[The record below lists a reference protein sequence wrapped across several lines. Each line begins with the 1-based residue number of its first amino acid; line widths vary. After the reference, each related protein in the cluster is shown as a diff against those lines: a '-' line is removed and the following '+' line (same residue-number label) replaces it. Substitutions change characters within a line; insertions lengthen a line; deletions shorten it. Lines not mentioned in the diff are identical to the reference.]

1 MTSKSRFT
9 VKRRSNVVKSF
20 VRTVLALLLVATFCL
35 PAMAQNVMSDLSKE
49 SVISKVIERNKL
61 RVGFSTF
68 VPWAMKD
75 KDGNFIGYEID
86 VMKELAKDLGV
97 EIEFVPTTWSGIIP
111 ALLANKFDVIIGGM
125 SVTTQR
131 NLKVNFSAPY
141 DYTGIGILASLK
153 KGGNIKTLEDVNN
166 PDVVVVARIGSTP
179 AAAAKKYF
187 PKATVRLFEKETQ
200 CVQELM
206 TGRAAVMLA
215 SAPLP
220 AFKAYEFPK
229 KLFVPVKGTFTKE
242 PIAFALRKGD
252 PDTLNV
258 LNNWIQIKHDSG
270 WLKARKDYWFEGKEW
285 ESQLK

>member
-1 MTSKSRFT
+1 
-9 VKRRSNVVKSF
+9 VKKIMVRIVVASLL
-20 VRTVLALLLVATFCL
+20 VLAFCVTA
-35 PAMAQNVMSDLSKE
+35 PAQNVMSDLSKE

-75 KDGNFIGYEID
+75 KNGEFVGFEID
-86 VMKELAKDLGV
+86 VMRELAKDLGV
-97 EIEFVPTTWSGIIP
+97 EIELVPTTWSGIIP
-111 ALLANKFDVIIGGM
+111 ALLSKKFDVIIGGM

-131 NLKVNFSAPY
+131 NLKVNFSDPY
-141 DYTGIGILASLK
+141 DYTGIGILASVK
-153 KGGNIKTLEDVNN
+153 KGKDIQSLEDANK
-166 PDVVVVARIGSTP
+166 PGVVLVARIGSTP
-179 AAAAKKYF
+179 ASAAKKYF
-187 PKATVRLFEKETQ
+187 PKADIRLFEKETQ

-206 TGRAAVMLA
+206 SGRATVMLA

-242 PIAFALRKGD
+242 PIAFAVRKGD

-258 LNNWIQIKHDSG
+258 LNNWVRLKWESG
-270 WLKARKDYWFEGKEW
+270 WLKERKDYWFEGKAW
-285 ESQLK
+285 ESTLK

>member
-1 MTSKSRFT
+1 MGRVILKS
-9 VKRRSNVVKSF
+9 VV
-20 VRTVLALLLVATFCL
+20 VLALVVAFCV
-35 PAMAQNVMSDLSKE
+35 PASAQNVMSELNKE
-49 SVISKVIERNKL
+49 SVMTKVIERNKL

-75 KDGNFIGYEID
+75 KNGEFVGFEID

-111 ALLANKFDVIIGGM
+111 ALLSNKFDVIIGGM
-125 SVTTQR
+125 SVTPQR
-131 NLKVNFSAPY
+131 NLKVNFSVAY
-141 DYTGIGILASLK
+141 DYTGIGMLASLK
-153 KGGNIKTLEDVNN
+153 KGGDIKTLEDVNKEG
-166 PDVVVVARIGSTP
+166 VIVVARIGSTP

-187 PKATVRLFEKETQ
+187 PKADVRLFEKETQ

-206 TGRAAVMLA
+206 TGRATVMLA

-242 PIAFALRKGD
+242 PIAFAIRKGD

-258 LNNWIQIKHDSG
+258 LNNWIRIKHDSG
-270 WLKARKDYWFEGKEW
+270 WLKARKDYWFEGKQW
-285 ESQLK
+285 ESMLK

>member
-1 MTSKSRFT
+1 VGRVILKSIIAF
-9 VKRRSNVVKSF
+9 
-20 VRTVLALLLVATFCL
+20 ALIVAFCV
-35 PAMAQNVMSDLSKE
+35 PASAQNVMSELNKE
-49 SVISKVIERNKL
+49 SVITKVLERNKL

-75 KDGNFIGYEID
+75 KNGDFIGFEID

-111 ALLANKFDVIIGGM
+111 ALLSNKFDVIIGGM
-125 SVTTQR
+125 TVTTQR
-131 NLKVNFSAPY
+131 NLKVNFSEAY
-141 DYTGIGILASLK
+141 DYTGIGILGSLK
-153 KGGNIKTLEDVNN
+153 KGGDIKTLEDVNKKG
-166 PDVVVVARIGSTP
+166 VTVVARIGSTP

-187 PKATVRLFEKETQ
+187 PKADVRLFEKETQ

-220 AFKAYEFPK
+220 AFKAYEFPN

-242 PIAFALRKGD
+242 PIAFAIRKGD

-258 LNNWIQIKHDSG
+258 LNNWIRIKHDSG
-270 WLKARKDYWFEGKEW
+270 WLKARKDYWFEGKQW
-285 ESQLK
+285 ESMLK

>member
-1 MTSKSRFT
+1 MGKSVF
-9 VKRRSNVVKSF
+9 KS
-20 VRTVLALLLVATFCL
+20 LVALILVAAFCL
-35 PAMAQNVMSDLSKE
+35 PATAQNVMSELSKE
-49 SVISKVIERNKL
+49 SVIASVIESGKL

-75 KDGNFIGYEID
+75 KNGEFIGFEVD
-86 VMKELAKDLGV
+86 VMKELATDLGV

-111 ALLANKFDVIIGGM
+111 ALLANKFDIIVGGM

-131 NLKVNFSAPY
+131 NLKVNFSDPY
-141 DYTGIGILASLK
+141 DHTGIGVLASLK
-153 KGGNIKTLEDVNN
+153 KGGNIQTLEDINK
-166 PDVVVVARIGSTP
+166 PDVVLVARIGSTP

-187 PKATVRLFEKETQ
+187 PKAKVRLFEKETQ

-206 TGRAAVMLA
+206 TGRATVMLA

-229 KLFVPVKGTFTKE
+229 KLFQPVKGTFTKE

-252 PDTLNV
+252 VETLNV
-258 LNNWIQIKHDSG
+258 LNNWIRLKRESG
-270 WLKARKDYWFEGKEW
+270 WLEARHEYWFGGKEW
-285 ESQLK
+285 ESRLK

>member
-1 MTSKSRFT
+1 MGRSLMKT
-9 VKRRSNVVKSF
+9 VV
-20 VRTVLALLLVATFCL
+20 ALLLVVAFCI
-35 PAMAQNVMSDLSKE
+35 PASAQNVMSELNKE

-75 KDGNFIGYEID
+75 KNGDFVGYEID

-131 NLKVNFSAPY
+131 NLKVNFSDPY
-141 DYTGIGILASLK
+141 DYTGIAILGSLK
-153 KGGNIKTLEDVNN
+153 KGGDIHTLEDVNKEG
-166 PDVVVVARIGSTP
+166 VIVVARIGSTP

-187 PKATVRLFEKETQ
+187 PKADVRLFEKETQ

-258 LNNWIQIKHDSG
+258 LNNWIRIKHDSG
-270 WLKARKDYWFEGKEW
+270 WLKARKDYWFEGKQW
-285 ESQLK
+285 ESMLK

>member
-1 MTSKSRFT
+1 MGKSCF
-9 VKRRSNVVKSF
+9 KIVV
-20 VRTVLALLLVATFCL
+20 ALLLVIAFSL
-35 PAMAQNVMSDLSKE
+35 PASAQNVMADLSKE
-49 SVISKVIERNKL
+49 SVIAKVVERNKL

-75 KDGNFIGYEID
+75 KNGEFVGFEID

-111 ALLANKFDVIIGGM
+111 ALLADKFDVIIGGM

-131 NLKVNFSAPY
+131 NLKVNFSDPY
-141 DYTGIGILASLK
+141 DYTGIAMLASRK
-153 KGGNIKTLEDVNN
+153 KGGDIKTLEDVNKAG
-166 PDVVVVARIGSTP
+166 VVVVARIGSTP
-179 AAAAKKYF
+179 AAAAKEYF
-187 PKATVRLFEKETQ
+187 PKAEVRLFEKETQ

-206 TGRAAVMLA
+206 TGRATVMLA

-229 KLFVPVKGTFTKE
+229 KLFVPIKGTFTKE
-242 PIAFALRKGD
+242 PIGFALRKGD

-258 LNNWIQIKHDSG
+258 LNNWVRLKHQSG

-285 ESQLK
+285 ESMLK

>member
-1 MTSKSRFT
+1 MGKSVF
-9 VKRRSNVVKSF
+9 KS
-20 VRTVLALLLVATFCL
+20 LVALILVTAFCL
-35 PAMAQNVMSDLSKE
+35 PAAAQSVSSESGKE
-49 SVISKVIERNKL
+49 SVIESVIERGKL

-75 KDGNFIGYEID
+75 KNGEFIGFEVD
-86 VMKELAKDLGV
+86 VMKKLAADLGV

-111 ALLANKFDVIIGGM
+111 ALLANKFDIIVGGM

-131 NLKVNFSAPY
+131 NLKVNFSDPY
-141 DYTGIGILASLK
+141 DYTGIGVLASLK
-153 KGGNIKTLEDVNN
+153 KGGDIKQLEDINN

-187 PKATVRLFEKETQ
+187 PEAKIRLFEKETQ

-206 TGRAAVMLA
+206 TGRATVMLA

-229 KLFVPVKGTFTKE
+229 KLYQPIEGTFTKE

-258 LNNWIQIKHDSG
+258 LNNWIRLKHESG
-270 WLKARKDYWFEGKEW
+270 WLKDRHKYWFGGKDW
-285 ESQLK
+285 ESKLK

>member
-1 MTSKSRFT
+1 MGKS
-9 VKRRSNVVKSF
+9 VLKAVV
-20 VRTVLALLLVATFCL
+20 ALLLVVAFCI
-35 PAMAQNVMSDLSKE
+35 PASAQNLMSELSKE

-75 KDGNFIGYEID
+75 KNGDFIGFEID
-86 VMKELAKDLGV
+86 VMTELAKDLGV

-111 ALLANKFDVIIGGM
+111 ALLADKFDVIIGGM

-153 KGGNIKTLEDVNN
+153 KGGDIHSLEDVNKEG
-166 PDVVVVARIGSTP
+166 VIIVARIGSTP
-179 AAAAKKYF
+179 AAAAKQYF
-187 PKATVRLFEKETQ
+187 PKAAVRLFEKETQ

-206 TGRAAVMLA
+206 TGRATVMLA

-258 LNNWIQIKHDSG
+258 LNNWIRIKQDSG
-270 WLKARKDYWFEGKEW
+270 WLKARKDYWFEGKQW
-285 ESQLK
+285 ENMLK